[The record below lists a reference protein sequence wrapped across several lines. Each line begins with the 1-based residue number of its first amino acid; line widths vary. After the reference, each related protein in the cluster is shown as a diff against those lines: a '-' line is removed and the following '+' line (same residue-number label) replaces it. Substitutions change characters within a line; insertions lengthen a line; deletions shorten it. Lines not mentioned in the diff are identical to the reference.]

1 MNKNMRAAS
10 AEASQHLKL
19 PIIGRSL
26 NEICNCKYD
35 MLDHFGG
42 QYLYDRSF
50 YHFIIISLFYHF
62 ITLIFTRP
70 TCLTSTA
77 NRSSMLLN
85 NTRFRNLLWSYTIS
99 FPCFVIVSL
108 RSFWRKRYSPRTLM
122 EYISEKRYS

>member
-26 NEICNCKYD
+26 NEICKYD

-50 YHFIIISLFYHF
+50 YHFIIILSFYH
-62 ITLIFTRP
+62 
-70 TCLTSTA
+70 
-77 NRSSMLLN
+77 LN
-85 NTRFRNLLWSYTIS
+85 FYTTNMSNIYSKPFQHVVKQYTIPKFIMIIHYLVS
-99 FPCFVIVSL
+99 VLCYCLSNKFLTETLFPKDINGIYL
-108 RSFWRKRYSPRTLM
+108 
-122 EYISEKRYS
+122 

>member
-50 YHFIIISLFYHF
+50 YHFIIILSFYH
-62 ITLIFTRP
+62 
-70 TCLTSTA
+70 
-77 NRSSMLLN
+77 LN
-85 NTRFRNLLWSYTIS
+85 FYTTNMSNIYSKPFQHVVKQYTIPKFS
-99 FPCFVIVSL
+99 KEFLTKTLFPKDINGIYL
-108 RSFWRKRYSPRTLM
+108 
-122 EYISEKRYS
+122 